1 MPLPKPTWPFD
12 AVAVAVAVLGVVVTV
27 AIEPY
32 PHRLEM
38 VSRSVFR
45 ALVVDDK
52 TSLYPLRLISILAL
66 TWLCVRL
73 IRFDAAWLRS
83 RWAAPLELLGQN
95 SLPVFCSGIVF
106 GFAARLGLEYDD
118 RAFMQ
123 VAINLLGAIA
133 MLAVG
138 GLAAWY
144 RTKGKGRPPRAVP
157 SASPALLPVN
167 AQTDIG

>member
-1 MPLPKPTWPFD
+1 LDNNPRIRISDLVAKIQHQVVREKRADELPNLNGNLT
-12 AVAVAVAVLGVVVTV
+12 AVEANGKHL
-27 AIEPY
+27 
-32 PHRLEM
+32 
-38 VSRSVFR
+38 
-45 ALVVDDK
+45 
-52 TSLYPLRLISILAL
+52 
-66 TWLCVRL
+66 L
-73 IRFDAAWLRS
+73 IRFDSAWLRS

-106 GFAARLGLEYDD
+106 GFAARLSLEYDD

-138 GLAAWY
+138 ALAAWY
-144 RTKGKGRPPRAVP
+144 RTKGKARSPRAAP